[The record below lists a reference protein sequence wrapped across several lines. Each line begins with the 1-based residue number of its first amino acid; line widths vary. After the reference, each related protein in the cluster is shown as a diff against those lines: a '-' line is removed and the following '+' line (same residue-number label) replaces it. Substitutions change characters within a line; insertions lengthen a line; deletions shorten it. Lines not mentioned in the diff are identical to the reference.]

1 MNKNKKRTW
10 FIVLVSTF
18 ATLWV
23 ASLVFLG
30 FSTLSENITNSI
42 ESWYATK
49 FEEKTLDLFKVS
61 SWSTILTT
69 CALMIVLLAK
79 ELKKKYLTTK

>member
-10 FIVLVSTF
+10 FIVLISVF
-18 ATLWV
+18 ATFWV

-30 FSTLSENITNSI
+30 FATLSENITNSI
-42 ESWYATK
+42 ETWYADT

-61 SWSTILTT
+61 SWATIINTFALVVTLLST
-69 CALMIVLLAK
+69 
-79 ELKKKYLTTK
+79 ELKKKYFLTK